1 MIKVLTSNHYEEISS
16 LFSRAQKEIKIVS
29 PYLSPGTADTLC
41 KAAKCG
47 IRCTFITR
55 VYTDDFLQ
63 RSNSIDALR
72 KMLDSGITVYAMIAL
87 HAKLYLFDN
96 NVAVLGS
103 ANFTENG
110 LNHNYELSIEA
121 IDEEKLL
128 SELNSVYSS
137 MISQITERDSTSIDI
152 KRTGLITYKLLD
164 VVQADCDDY
173 CARNNKGSRAINRNR
188 YGADIRDKAII
199 STESKDT
206 IEKDI
211 RSEQSAKTYKKSK
224 KQKHHIWF
232 KQEGTDEDRGDGTE
246 RKEMACVQLNG
257 KDIYI
262 ANSKNRFASFN
273 GGDEIYIVNQSRDK
287 SKNKQRMI
295 VGRGVLRAFS
305 DKNIV
310 SDKWCTDYPW
320 MKDRKYYCIIDSLE
334 ILDTPCMNGIR
345 FDDIT
350 QQLNAN
356 TFAASYGK
364 TETPTQLTLKWRR
377 KGYLEA
383 SQEAKELIDAKF
395 DELAKKYGIR
405 KYKSE

>member
-16 LFSRAQKEIKIVS
+16 LFSSAQKEIKIVS

-41 KAAKCG
+41 NAAKGG
-47 IRCTFITR
+47 IRCTFVTR

-72 KMLDSGITVYAMIAL
+72 KMLDAGITVYAMIAL

-121 IDEEKLL
+121 INEENLL
-128 SELNSVYSS
+128 SELHSVYNS
-137 MISQITERDSTSIDI
+137 MISQITEQDSTSTDI
-152 KRTGLITYKLLD
+152 KHTGLITYKLLD
-164 VVQADCDDY
+164 VVQTDCDDY
-173 CARNNKGSRAINRNR
+173 CARNNKGSRAINCNR

-211 RSEQSAKTYKKSK
+211 RSEQSAKTYRKSK

-232 KQEGTDEDRGDGTE
+232 KQEGTDENRGDGSE
-246 RKEMACVQLNG
+246 RKEMAHVQLNG

-262 ANSKNRFASFN
+262 ANSKNKFASFN
-273 GGDEIYIVNQSRDK
+273 GGDEIYIINQSRDRN
-287 SKNKQRMI
+287 KNKQRMI

-310 SDKWCTDYPW
+310 LDDWYTEYPW
-320 MKDRKYYCIIDSLE
+320 MKDRQYYCIIDSLE

-356 TFAASYGK
+356 AFAASYGR

-383 SQEAKELIDAKF
+383 SQEAKELIDTKF
-395 DELAKKYGIR
+395 DELAKKYGVR